1 MCDTTI
7 CPRGCGPLKKM
18 WNGNAMYFCPM
29 CNAVW
34 RHVDRDGRCGLIG
47 TIPVGVGKE
56 TLTMCALSPT
66 SFHHVAS
73 QGTLSF

>member
-7 CPRGCGPLKKM
+7 CPRGCGPLEKM
-18 WNGNAMYFCPM
+18 VMGEAMLWCPVCKAM
-29 CNAVW
+29 W

-66 SFHHVAS
+66 GFHHVVL
-73 QGTLSF
+73 QGILSF